1 MKSTKYEPP
10 HLIPFQPFVT
20 YLFYLLVAFLT
31 TRSLAPWQNAE
42 RPIGNDVDGISCG
55 LLWGLEKPKYKTF
68 YSGHYASRPKFRT
81 GARHTDARGATAC
94 ATSHGLPPCINPNF
108 TINNTQPLL
117 LPMAETKVHRIWLRF
132 CRLHTVRFNT
142 HLTTKPY
149 GGENTSLSRTVSR
162 STLPRKGTLKTSENA
177 TASILY
183 KQNIFATYN
192 KNTPRQFITI
202 YQQSLA
208 TEFCTAAPN
217 ICGVPQYGTFFVSPL

>member
-1 MKSTKYEPP
+1 M
-10 HLIPFQPFVT
+10 
-20 YLFYLLVAFLT
+20 
-31 TRSLAPWQNAE
+31 
-42 RPIGNDVDGISCG
+42 RPG
-55 LLWGLEKPKYKTF
+55 ETEEKYKNF

-81 GARHTDARGATAC
+81 GARQTDARGATAC

-108 TINNTQPLL
+108 PINNTQPLL
-117 LPMAETKVHRIWLRF
+117 LPTAETKVHRIWLCF

-142 HLTTKPY
+142 HLTIKPY

-162 STLPRKGTLKTSENA
+162 STLPRKGTLKTSENV

-183 KQNIFATYN
+183 RQNIFATYN

-217 ICGVPQYGTFFVSPL
+217 ICGVPQYETFFVSPL